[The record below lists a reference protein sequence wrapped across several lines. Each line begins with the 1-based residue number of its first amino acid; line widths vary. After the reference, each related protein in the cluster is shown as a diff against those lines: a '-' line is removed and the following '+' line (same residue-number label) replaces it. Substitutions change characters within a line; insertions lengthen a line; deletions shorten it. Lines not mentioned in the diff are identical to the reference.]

1 MKIYNTPRIKFQIK
15 NAVNLWLIY
24 LSIFTVIVSITYF
37 MGIRV
42 NTSKSFPPGMYI
54 VSDAKVYNKNDL
66 VLFCPPNKAVIQ
78 DAIERGYIDT
88 GRCDSGTV
96 PIIKRI
102 VGMSG
107 DYVEFTPTVKIN
119 NSELQGSIRLKVDGE
134 NRALPQL
141 LPFTVSTNSFFAYS
155 DHAPRNSFD
164 SRYFGDVPMENILGN
179 IRPLVLFPL

>member
-1 MKIYNTPRIKFQIK
+1 MSKAAKY
-15 NAVNLWLIY
+15 WLLSI
-24 LSIFTVIVSITYF
+24 SIFTAAVSLAYF
-37 MGIRV
+37 IGIRI
-42 NTSKSFPPGMYI
+42 NTSKSFPPGVYI
-54 VSDAKVYNKNDL
+54 VSKANTYNKNDL

-107 DYVEFTPTVKIN
+107 DYVEFTPSVKIN
-119 NSELQGSIRLKVDGE
+119 NSVLPGSIRLKVDGE

-141 LPFTVSTNSFFAYS
+141 PPFTVSINSFFAYS

-164 SRYFGDVPMENILGN
+164 SRYFGDVPMENIIGT

>member
-1 MKIYNTPRIKFQIK
+1 MSKTAKY
-15 NAVNLWLIY
+15 WLLSI
-24 LSIFTVIVSITYF
+24 SIFTAAVSLAYF
-37 MGIRV
+37 IGIRI
-42 NTSKSFPPGMYI
+42 NTSKSFPPGIYI
-54 VSDAKVYNKNDL
+54 VSKANSYNKNDL

-107 DYVEFTPTVKIN
+107 DYVEFTPAVKIN
-119 NSELQGSIRLKVDGE
+119 NSELPGSIRLKVDGE

-141 LPFTVSTNSFFAYS
+141 PPFTVSINSFFAYS
-155 DHAPRNSFD
+155 DYAPRNSFD

>member
-1 MKIYNTPRIKFQIK
+1 MSKATKY
-15 NAVNLWLIY
+15 WLLSI
-24 LSIFTVIVSITYF
+24 SIFTAAVSVAYF
-37 MGIRV
+37 IGIRI
-42 NTSKSFPPGMYI
+42 NTSKSFPPGIYI
-54 VSDAKVYNKNDL
+54 VSKANSYKKNDL
-66 VLFCPPNKAVIQ
+66 VLFCPPNKAVMQ

-88 GRCDSGTV
+88 GRCESDTV

-119 NSELQGSIRLKVDGE
+119 NSELPGSISLQVDGE

-141 LPFTVSTNSFFAYS
+141 PPFTVSINSFFAYS
-155 DHAPRNSFD
+155 DYAPRNSFD
-164 SRYFGDVPMENILGN
+164 SRYFGDVPMENIIGT